1 MTQGIKGMNLLGE
14 SGKTISPGEGPK
26 QERGADD
33 NGMNFFRQMA
43 ETDMKQMQR
52 VQSPTSPS
60 PTGTRIACVS
70 PPHMIQLQSL
80 SSTPQGP
87 NTPRDTP
94 CITPSVYS
102 PTREGA
108 QLTEAEGA
116 RITRQIEDL
125 KITNMTLTQINQD
138 LEAQVRKQQQE
149 LKQLRERRPSAT
161 DTSSEYESSLD
172 HIDASSDLSSTT
184 KSLLESMGVKGLG
197 RPTQLDKCLELSST
211 LLQEYSE
218 AVHSVGNADVGV
230 RVKGL

>member
-1 MTQGIKGMNLLGE
+1 MNLLGNG
-14 SGKTISPGEGPK
+14 GKNSSFGDGDQLDSTKE
-26 QERGADD
+26 E
-33 NGMNFFRQMA
+33 NGMNLFRQMT
-43 ETDMKQMQR
+43 ETDMKQTQR

-60 PTGTRIACVS
+60 PSTTTRLSCVS
-70 PPHMIQLQSL
+70 PPHLIQLQSL
-80 SSTPQGP
+80 NNTPQGP

-102 PTREGA
+102 PTRDGTH
-108 QLTEAEGA
+108 LSEAEGA

-149 LKQLRERRPSAT
+149 LKQLRERRPST
-161 DTSSEYESSLD
+161 TEMISSEYESNLN
-172 HIDASSDLSSTT
+172 HIDVSSELSSTT
-184 KSLLESMGVKGLG
+184 KSLLEAMGVKGIG
-197 RPTQLDKCLELSST
+197 RPTQLDKCLELSTT

-218 AVHSVGNADVGV
+218 AVHSVSNVDAGV